1 MSDVKNHSAAA
12 SYHEFYLMNFEVKR
26 LKRTGDLITLESI
39 APENSQD
46 RSAWGGPSLSKQ
58 NFAWTLNAL
67 I

>member
-1 MSDVKNHSAAA
+1 MDTAKKTLTKTD
-12 SYHEFYLMNFEVKR
+12 YFL
-26 LKRTGDLITLESI
+26 LESI

-46 RSAWGGPSLSKQ
+46 RSAWGGPSPSKQ